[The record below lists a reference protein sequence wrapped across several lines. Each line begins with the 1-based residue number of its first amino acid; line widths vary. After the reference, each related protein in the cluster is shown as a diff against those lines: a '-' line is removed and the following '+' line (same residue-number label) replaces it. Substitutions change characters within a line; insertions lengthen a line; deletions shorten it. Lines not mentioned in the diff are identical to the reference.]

1 MVLVKGSK
9 VGKHTGSSRL
19 AQGFLVNLGVCI
31 AYIFSYAV
39 VTFALNPL
47 QQVFL
52 PDHSQHVSLVFLPS
66 GVKVF
71 SIIAFGGLALPGLL
85 IGSLFCDYFFWGIH
99 NLNLLGAV
107 TVGGVGVYYLVV
119 EISARL
125 GVNIYFPEDYT
136 EIPNPRQILL
146 LGIFASALNGI
157 LSSAILADF
166 TPYKNGGLLAIM
178 YLLGD
183 TAGLIVFTSFVWFV
197 LKRL

>member
-1 MVLVKGSK
+1 MVKRSK
-9 VGKHTGSSRL
+9 DDRHAGSSHL
-19 AQGFLVNLGVCI
+19 AQGFLVNVGVCI
-31 AYIFSYAV
+31 SYIFSYGI

-47 QQVFL
+47 QQVLL
-52 PDHSQHVSLVFLPS
+52 PDQFQSVSLVFLPS
-66 GVKVF
+66 GIKLF
-71 SIIAFGGLALPGLL
+71 SIIAFGGFALPGLL

-107 TVGGVGVYYLVV
+107 TACGVGVYYLAV

-125 GVNIYFPEDYT
+125 GVNIYFSDDYA

-157 LSSAILADF
+157 VSSAILADF
-166 TPYKNGGLLAIM
+166 TPYRNGGLLAMM

-183 TAGLIVFTSFVWFV
+183 TVGLIVFTSLAWLV